1 MSCHVTYHV
10 TCHVTDHVTSYAC
23 DLPCDLCDVTLFMWS
38 PYAADLEQA
47 EGNYEKAKADL
58 ESTLAELGDL

>member
-1 MSCHVTYHV
+1 
-10 TCHVTDHVTSYAC
+10 
-23 DLPCDLCDVTLFMWS
+23 MWS